1 MLTGNTVIT
10 ATIGSLLLTLL
21 VGNAQAKGNIETG
34 ADLTTDCIEC
44 HGMSGEGNFETPAI
58 AGLSQDYI
66 LKRLRGFKSGEIK
79 SIDGLMHT
87 YSEDLTDQE
96 MQDLAA
102 YYASRKK

>member
-1 MLTGNTVIT
+1 MLNSKTII
-10 ATIGSLLLTLL
+10 AAIIGSLLLTLT
-21 VGNAQAKGNIETG
+21 VGNASAKGNIEAG
-34 ADLTTDCIEC
+34 AELTTDCFEC
-44 HGMSGEGNFETPAI
+44 HGQSGEGNFETPAI

-87 YSEDLTDQE
+87 YSEDLTDQD

>member
-1 MLTGNTVIT
+1 MLNSK
-10 ATIGSLLLTLL
+10 TIIAAIIGPLLLTLM
-21 VGNAQAKGNIETG
+21 VGNARAKGNIEAG
-34 ADLTTDCIEC
+34 AELTTDCIEC
-44 HGMSGEGNFETPAI
+44 HGQGGEGNFETPAI

-66 LKRLRGFKSGEIK
+66 LKRLRGFKSGEMK

-87 YSEDLTDQE
+87 YSEDLTDQD